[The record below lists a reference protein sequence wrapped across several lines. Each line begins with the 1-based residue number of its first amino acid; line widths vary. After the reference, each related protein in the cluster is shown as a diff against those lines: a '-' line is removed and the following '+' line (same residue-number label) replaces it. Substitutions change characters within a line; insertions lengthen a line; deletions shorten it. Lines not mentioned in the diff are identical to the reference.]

1 MKKKKNEERVAQ
13 WTKGYA
19 WPQIY
24 KIQQDAILSADTA
37 LNMTCFEHYTL
48 LLCG

>member
-24 KIQQDAILSADTA
+24 KIQDAILSADTA